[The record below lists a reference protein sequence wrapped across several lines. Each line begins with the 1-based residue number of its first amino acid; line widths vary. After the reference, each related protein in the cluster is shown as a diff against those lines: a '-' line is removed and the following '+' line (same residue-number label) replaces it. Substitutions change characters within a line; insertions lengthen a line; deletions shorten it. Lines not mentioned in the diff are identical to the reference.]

1 MSMKKIVLFAG
12 TTEGHRLCECFV
24 QNKWQAEVFVA
35 TEYGR
40 EILPQAPNLHIHA
53 GRLDVK
59 QIYSQLTQIRPV
71 CVLDATHPYAD
82 EVTKN
87 IKEACQTAGVPY
99 MRILRENTDMTENVT
114 ASAKAYI
121 RVADSMRE
129 AVDLLNDKPYLEKN
143 ILLTTGSKHLPDY
156 TKIQDYQNRAYLRL
170 LPSPEMLQK
179 AVDTGFLPAHLIAM
193 QGPFSQE
200 LNVALIKQSG
210 IGVLVTKQSGKSG
223 GFEEKI
229 SAAEQTGTDVIV
241 IKRPK
246 QEDGKNLS
254 EAEAELKKLMT

>member
-59 QIYSQLTQIRPV
+59 QIYSQLTQICPV

-87 IKEACQTAGVPY
+87 IKEACQTAGFPY

-114 ASAKAYI
+114 GSA
-121 RVADSMRE
+121 
-129 AVDLLNDKPYLEKN
+129 
-143 ILLTTGSKHLPDY
+143 
-156 TKIQDYQNRAYLRL
+156 
-170 LPSPEMLQK
+170 
-179 AVDTGFLPAHLIAM
+179 
-193 QGPFSQE
+193 
-200 LNVALIKQSG
+200 
-210 IGVLVTKQSGKSG
+210 
-223 GFEEKI
+223 
-229 SAAEQTGTDVIV
+229 
-241 IKRPK
+241 
-246 QEDGKNLS
+246 
-254 EAEAELKKLMT
+254 

>member
-1 MSMKKIVLFAG
+1 M
-12 TTEGHRLCECFV
+12 
-24 QNKWQAEVFVA
+24 
-35 TEYGR
+35 
-40 EILPQAPNLHIHA
+40 
-53 GRLDVK
+53 LD
-59 QIYSQLTQIRPV
+59 IR
-71 CVLDATHPYAD
+71 
-82 EVTKN
+82 
-87 IKEACQTAGVPY
+87 
-99 MRILRENTDMTENVT
+99 R
-114 ASAKAYI
+114 AKAHI

>member
-53 GRLDVK
+53 GRLDMK

-87 IKEACQTAGVPY
+87 IKEACQTAGFPY

-114 ASAKAYI
+114 GSAKAHI

-223 GFEEKI
+223 WFEEKI

>member
-53 GRLDVK
+53 GRLDMK

-82 EVTKN
+82 EVTK
-87 IKEACQTAGVPY
+87 KYQRSLSDSRSSY

-114 ASAKAYI
+114 GSAKAHI

-156 TKIQDYQNRAYLRL
+156 TKIQDYQTV
-170 LPSPEMLQK
+170 P
-179 AVDTGFLPAHLIAM
+179 I
-193 QGPFSQE
+193 
-200 LNVALIKQSG
+200 
-210 IGVLVTKQSGKSG
+210 
-223 GFEEKI
+223 
-229 SAAEQTGTDVIV
+229 
-241 IKRPK
+241 
-246 QEDGKNLS
+246 
-254 EAEAELKKLMT
+254 

>member
-53 GRLDVK
+53 GRLDMK

-87 IKEACQTAGVPY
+87 IKEACQTAGFPY

-114 ASAKAYI
+114 GSAKAHI
-121 RVADSMRE
+121 RVADSMR
-129 AVDLLNDKPYLEKN
+129 
-143 ILLTTGSKHLPDY
+143 DY

-254 EAEAELKKLMT
+254 EAEAELKKIMT

>member
-53 GRLDVK
+53 GRLDMK

-99 MRILRENTDMTENVT
+99 MRILRENTDMTE
-114 ASAKAYI
+114 
-121 RVADSMRE
+121 
-129 AVDLLNDKPYLEKN
+129 KPYLEKN

-223 GFEEKI
+223 GVEEKI